1 VTCPAATVTLEP
13 GDALIFFT
21 DGVTDRRRGDD
32 FFGLERLK
40 ATAERLADLP
50 AEAMAVRVRAAA
62 LEFSNEPQRDD
73 MAIMVLRNDYGDV

>member
-1 VTCPAATVTLEP
+1 VTLEP

-21 DGVTDRRRGDD
+21 DGVTDRRRGED

-40 ATAERLADLP
+40 ITAGKLADLP
-50 AEAMAVRVRAAA
+50 AEAMAFRVKAAA

-73 MAIMVLRNDYGDV
+73 MAIMVLRNDYGGA